1 MLTIVE
7 NILIVLSMIAS
18 LGVIYVSNPIQSLL
32 SLIVSFALSSML
44 FMILGVEFISLL
56 IFLIYVGAI
65 AVLFLFIIMM
75 LNLKIVELR
84 NYYLRYLPVGS
95 FIIFIFFF
103 ELCFF
108 IYIEFYHIYENFIF
122 LEWGQFFTWY
132 DNVYALGTL
141 IYTYY
146 VIFFFCLAL
155 VLLVSMI
162 GSIVLVINW
171 GNLKNRNMY
180 YNVYY
185 FKNKNVVR
193 FVM

>member
-1 MLTIVE
+1 
-7 NILIVLSMIAS
+7 
-18 LGVIYVSNPIQSLL
+18 
-32 SLIVSFALSSML
+32 
-44 FMILGVEFISLL
+44 
-56 IFLIYVGAI
+56 
-65 AVLFLFIIMM
+65 
-75 LNLKIVELR
+75 
-84 NYYLRYLPVGS
+84 
-95 FIIFIFFF
+95 
-103 ELCFF
+103 
-108 IYIEFYHIYENFIF
+108 
-122 LEWGQFFTWY
+122 
-132 DNVYALGTL
+132 LGTL

-171 GNLKNRNMY
+171 GNLKNKNMY